1 MSVSQTL
8 RPATLPDIHATRMD
22 RFEET
27 LSWVGMEQI
36 DLPVEI
42 VGRPMSAKVNAGINL
57 LNSPAAE
64 KGIHMSRLY
73 LLLDELT
80 QQDLTP
86 ALLKRVIQS
95 FLDSHKGKS
104 DEASISVSGD
114 LLLSRKS
121 LNSHRFGWK
130 GYPLHIQAELNDTFS
145 ITLKM
150 GIPYSS
156 TCPASVAL
164 SRQISAQQFRNDFAG
179 RLDNLAVEDVLRW
192 LSDEGMPAT
201 PHSQRSWA
209 WVTVRLASDCNV
221 FPAIDLIDAAEL
233 ALGTAV
239 QTVVKR
245 RDEQA
250 FAVANG
256 KNLMFCEDA
265 ARKLYKALKGSPLWE
280 DITIHVEHQESLHAH
295 NAVARINWKGNKDV
309 A

>member
-1 MSVSQTL
+1 M
-8 RPATLPDIHATRMD
+8 LPDVQATRMD
-22 RFEET
+22 RIEET

-42 VGRPMSAKVNAGINL
+42 GGRPLSAKVSAGINL
-57 LNSPAAE
+57 LSSPAAE

-80 QQDLTP
+80 QEELTP
-86 ALLKRVIQS
+86 ALLKRVMQS

-104 DEASISVSGD
+104 DEATISVAGD

-121 LNSHRFGWK
+121 LTSNQFGWK
-130 GYPLHIQAELNDTFS
+130 GYPIHIQAELNNTFS
-145 ITLKM
+145 VTLKA

-156 TCPASVAL
+156 TCPASTAL
-164 SRQISAQQFRNDFAG
+164 SRQVSSLQFRNDFAG
-179 RLDNLAVEDVLRW
+179 RPDILTVEDVVSW
-192 LSDEGMPAT
+192 LSDKGMPAT

-209 WVTVRLASDCNV
+209 WVTVRLATDTEELPV
-221 FPAIDLIDAAEL
+221 VDLIDAAEL

-245 RDEQA
+245 SDEQA
-250 FAVANG
+250 FAIANG
-256 KNLMFCEDA
+256 QNLMFCEDA
-265 ARKLYKALKGSPLWE
+265 ARKLYNSLEASPAWE
-280 DITIHVEHQESLHAH
+280 DMNIHVEHQESLHAH
-295 NAVARINWKGNKDV
+295 NAVARIKWKRNKDV